1 MSTDYFKE
9 VLRSDEVKRAKIEAA
24 LNETLVE
31 DEETVEEPRDKQV
44 LIRVSETQR
53 DQWQEAAEAD
63 GLSVSEWLRQMAD
76 NRGREIFS
84 CTHPLEHRQ
93 VYPLAEFC
101 LKCGTRLR

>member
-31 DEETVEEPRDKQV
+31 DEETVEETRDKQV

-53 DQWQEAAEAD
+53 DQ
-63 GLSVSEWLRQMAD
+63 
-76 NRGREIFS
+76 
-84 CTHPLEHRQ
+84 
-93 VYPLAEFC
+93 
-101 LKCGTRLR
+101 

>member
-31 DEETVEEPRDKQV
+31 DEETVEETRDKQV

-63 GLSVSEWLRQMAD
+63 GLSVSE
-76 NRGREIFS
+76 
-84 CTHPLEHRQ
+84 
-93 VYPLAEFC
+93 
-101 LKCGTRLR
+101 

>member
-31 DEETVEEPRDKQV
+31 DEETVEETRDKQV

-53 DQWQEAAEAD
+53 DQWQAAAEAD

-76 NRGREIFS
+76 ARWREIFS
-84 CTHPLEHRQ
+84 CTHPIEMRQ
-93 VYPLAEFC
+93 VYPWSEFC